1 MLGVSARQYA
11 ACFSFNVGSPKYG
24 ALAAFSRSGCVL
36 CMPASFLVCVHI
48 NDDDRG
54 LGFDAEHLLESPGA
68 LRKAIS
74 CTHLDNGPEK
84 NTSAVLQSHT
94 LKSFF
99 PSFRYS
105 MLLC

>member
-11 ACFSFNVGSPKYG
+11 ACSSFNVGGLKHG

-36 CMPASFLVCVHI
+36 CMPASFLICVNI

-84 NTSAVLQSHT
+84 NTSTVLQSNA

-99 PSFRYS
+99 PSFGCS
-105 MLLC
+105 MFLC